1 MTKFILRWAINAVAV
16 YLAVLIVPG
25 IEYRGDWLG
34 VLWLALIAGLL
45 NAFIRPLLKLLTC
58 PLILLTLGLF
68 TLVINTFMFWLTSSV
83 GQALGIGIT
92 VSGFWA
98 AFWGGVVV
106 SIVSIIL
113 SLVLRDELK
122 GKKPKKA

>member
-1 MTKFILRWAINAVAV
+1 MIKFFLRWIINVVAV

-68 TLVINTFMFWLTSSV
+68 TLVINTFMFWLTSYI
-83 GQALGIGIT
+83 GQTLGIGIS

-98 AFWGGVVV
+98 AFWGGVIV

-122 GKKPKKA
+122 GKKDT